1 MSAEIFKKLLNNIDS
16 LSGVNL
22 NTLTNDSEIA
32 KAYMHMQDGYKLLN
46 NDQKEIFSNVIKNE
60 VNVGNFYGKP
70 PEENLPINHD
80 FGRLESNFLRTG
92 HSHTVSAL
100 LNVGAVNGKD
110 VTGPFKS
117 IMKAYG
123 AATEPQPQNI
133 PFSSPVD
140 VPQNITSFESPITS
154 SSELSFSSDLFSNL
168 DNTNITHEDVNLLLE
183 DADRLPVT
191 TLDDN
196 FADDPFKFGSQTKS
210 YAQDADFSMGFNADQ
225 DPDLIKA
232 KTYGKQESVKDQD
245 VDSAFENII
254 IKETP
259 ESQQYDDEA
268 YLSDDDLLEIDK
280 YHKLQKSVFTFGESE
295 IDSGSYRT
303 ERGLRPEERDLLM
316 MESPNEILSKAK
328 ARGVLNPNYKPK
340 LTQAEAQ
347 NDPFRSIMS
356 PKSALDKTDQLPA
369 NTLEK
374 EMIDPEDLPINFD
387 DKTVELD
394 LDPTKEYVDSFLESR
409 QWEDDIPGLELAPR
423 NHSLPRKP
431 GELKRLNKPKPEAKP
446 VVLPKVPTEKDLA
459 YEARAKTNSNFAKLN
474 KIENFDTSSDPD
486 NVSSLAFNQAVGGKN
501 NRDIQMLKHE
511 LVGEARNNNPETVN
525 QRIDFYKKQGVI
537 DEKEA
542 EPLKAFFN
550 TNFENMD
557 KEGVQG
563 FFNQYNENLDKNM
576 TPKQARLS
584 VNQQMDNKTEGF
596 FSTNSEDNFK
606 NFAGRS
612 LIGGA
617 FGAAIGTATDDNPE
631 AGFVAGMVGAN
642 VGRNAA
648 KLLRNNT
655 DMFEGKM
662 VNSLLKDNAKGKTR
676 AQQLEAVQDL
686 DDESLDFMDKMYK
699 DKLTNNFGT
708 KNMFENSAVTGSRAM
723 TLSGAALAGVAFTP
737 KKRDHRRGFNANRGN
752 RI

>member
-1 MSAEIFKKLLNNIDS
+1 MSAKVVKTLLENLDNIPSTNPAQLLDETTEISQIYKNFES
-16 LSGVNL
+16 LS
-22 NTLTNDSEIA
+22 SE
-32 KAYMHMQDGYKLLN
+32 Q
-46 NDQKEIFSNVIKNE
+46 
-60 VNVGNFYGKP
+60 
-70 PEENLPINHD
+70 
-80 FGRLESNFLRTG
+80 
-92 HSHTVSAL
+92 
-100 LNVGAVNGKD
+100 
-110 VTGPFKS
+110 
-117 IMKAYG
+117 
-123 AATEPQPQNI
+123 QNI

-183 DADRLPVT
+183 DANKLPVT

-196 FADDPFKFGSQTKS
+196 FADDPFNLGSQPNN
-210 YAQDADFSMGFNADQ
+210 YVRDVDFSPGAHDFDANK
-225 DPDLIKA
+225 DLDLLET
-232 KTYGKQESVKDQD
+232 KTYGKQRSVDYD
-245 VDSAFENII
+245 DTDSAIDDII

-259 ESQQYDDEA
+259 ESQQYDVEA
-268 YLSDDDLLEIDK
+268 YLSDNDLLEIDK
-280 YHKLQKSVFTFGESE
+280 YRKLQNSVFAFGESE

-316 MESPNEILSKAK
+316 MKSPAEILSNAK

-563 FFNQYNENLDKNM
+563 FFNQYNENLGKNM

-676 AQQLEAVQDL
+676 PQQLEAVQDL